1 MYLKVRIWCD
11 GSIRRTKI
19 EGTNKNP
26 RAAFAAWHAD
36 TGHYWSYQVYARN
49 SSDAELSA
57 VMVGLFWAWQQGFD
71 RIIIHT
77 DDQTIPGNLY
87 GPNQGNALGDL
98 RALIQSCAAEVEI
111 IHIPRSQNGQAHRL
125 CNLAYQE
132 YLQDFRFPR
141 KIKRKW
147 SYRSLN
153 TLKVAQSQGY
163 IKEVKLLSKEPSTN
177 NKALRTVGLER

>member
-1 MYLKVRIWCD
+1 MYLTVRIWCD
-11 GSIRRTKI
+11 GSLRRTKI
-19 EGTNKNP
+19 EGSNKNP
-26 RAAFAAWHAD
+26 RAAFAAWYTD
-36 TGHYWSYQVYARN
+36 TGHYWYDQIYAKK

-71 RIIIHT
+71 KIIIQT

-87 GPNQGNALGDL
+87 GPNQGKALGDL
-98 RALIQSCAAEVEI
+98 RDLIESCADVNI

-125 CNLAYQE
+125 CNLAYLE
-132 YLQDFRFPR
+132 YLKDIRFPR

-153 TLKVAQSQGY
+153 ALKEAQSQGY
-163 IKEVKLLSKEPSTN
+163 IKEVESLSKGPSTN
-177 NKALRTVGLER
+177 DKAMKMVGLGR

>member
-1 MYLKVRIWCD
+1 MYLTVRIWCD
-11 GSIRRTKI
+11 GSLRRTKI

-26 RAAFAAWHAD
+26 RAAFAAWYTD
-36 TGHYWSYQVYARN
+36 TGHYWYDQIYAN
-49 SSDAELSA
+49 KSSDAELSA

-71 RIIIHT
+71 KILIHT

-87 GPNQGNALGDL
+87 GPNEGKALGDL
-98 RALIQSCAAEVEI
+98 RALIESCAAEVKI
-111 IHIPRSQNGQAHRL
+111 IHIHRSQNGQAHRL

-132 YLQDFRFPR
+132 YLTDNRFPR

-153 TLKVAQSQGY
+153 ALKEAQSQGY
-163 IKEVKLLSKEPSTN
+163 IKEVKLFNEEISIDD
-177 NKALRTVGLER
+177 KASRMVGL